1 MFKCKL
7 LALGVFL
14 GLATTLELPVRANIV
29 INEVGRELS
38 PIAATATLADAQNG
52 AQLLQQA
59 KSLYEQGQFQEAA
72 RVLQEAVNALAAAG
86 DMLSQGAAL
95 GNLALVYLQ
104 LGMWQEAEQAINQS
118 LALVS
123 LNHGSDALN
132 VLAKTLNIQ
141 GQMRLMMGQGEAA
154 IDSWQQAGE
163 IAAKIGDKDGIIE
176 AKINQSQAMQ
186 DLGLY
191 PKACKTLLEVLA
203 FDNQG
208 VCAVSDDGI
217 NTFLQLYNPREDP
230 FGSQL
235 RALTALGDVL
245 RVVGQL
251 DKSAAVLQ
259 ASLQLGAKFGINY
272 ELDSLYL
279 SLGNTA
285 EAKKEIEAA
294 VSFYRQAAA
303 LSSNSTVSIRAKLDL
318 LHLAVDEDKFSAADR
333 SSLLTLEEATSLAA
347 VLKEE
352 IKNLPANRASIYAQ
366 INLANSLIEIYQ
378 RQPEAK
384 WQMEAESLLT
394 QAADTARSMGD
405 DRATAYALGMRGSL
419 YEKLQQYSR
428 AEMDTIEALNLA
440 PKYLAPDIAYQFLWQ
455 AGRISKARG
464 NVEDSI
470 GYYTEAVE
478 TLQSIRTDLVA
489 ISSDAQFD
497 FRAQVEP
504 VYRELVGLLLQPGRK
519 DEQAKLIKARQL
531 IESLQLA
538 ELDNF
543 FKDACLNT
551 QAALVDEIDP
561 TAAVLYPIILEDRL
575 EVILALPGQPL
586 RHYSTKISKP
596 EIEKIVSDIRATL
609 TNRRRQIR
617 LEPLQTAYNWLL
629 RPIEQ
634 DLANSNIKTLVFVP
648 DGGLRNIPLTAL
660 YDGERYLVEK
670 YSVAIAPG
678 LQLVDPK
685 PLDRSQLQLIAVG
698 LTEARQG
705 FTALPGVGQ
714 EFQRIGEQIPTK
726 VLLNDAFTQSNF
738 QQQLKTFPFPVIHI
752 GTHGEF
758 SSKAEDT
765 FILTWNDR
773 INVNELDELLRG
785 DIQQRGAGTIELLV
799 LSACKTAAGDDRA
812 ALGLAGVAVRAGARS
827 TVASLWSVSDE
838 ATAELMSRFY
848 HELTHS
854 QVTKAEALRRAQE
867 AVLQNPN
874 FAHPYFWSAFV
885 MVGNWL

>member
-1 MFKCKL
+1 MLKWKL
-7 LALGVFL
+7 LLLGVFL
-14 GLATTLELPVRANIV
+14 WLATTPKQPVRANV
-29 INEVGRELS
+29 VRNEGWGEFSR
-38 PIAATATLADAQNG
+38 IAATATLADGQNG

-59 KSLYEQGQFQEAA
+59 KVLYEQGQFQEAA

-86 DMLSQGAAL
+86 DMVSQGAAL
-95 GNLALVYLQ
+95 GNLALVYQQ
-104 LGMWQEAEQAINQS
+104 LGRWQEAEQAINQS
-118 LALVS
+118 LALLS
-123 LNHGSDALN
+123 LNHSPKALR
-132 VLAKTLNIQ
+132 VVAETLNIQ
-141 GQMRLMMGQGEAA
+141 GNIRLMMGAGEAA
-154 IDSWQQAGE
+154 IDSWQQAG
-163 IAAKIGDKDGIIE
+163 KIYVKLGDKDSEIE
-176 AKINQSQAMQ
+176 GKINQSQAMQ

-191 PKACKTLLEVLA
+191 PNACKTLLEVLA

-208 VCAVSDDGI
+208 VCAVSDEEI
-217 NTFLQLYNPREDP
+217 NTFLQRYNPTTDP
-230 FGSQL
+230 LELQIH
-235 RALTALGDVL
+235 ALTALGDVL
-245 RVVGQL
+245 RVVGQVE
-251 DKSAAVLQ
+251 KSEVVLQ
-259 ASLQLGAKFGINY
+259 VSLQLVEKFGINH

-285 EAKKEIEAA
+285 EAKKEIDAA
-294 VSFYRQAAA
+294 VSYYQQAVA
-303 LSSNSTVSIRAKLDL
+303 LSSASTAGIRAKLDL
-318 LHLAVDEDKFSAADR
+318 LHLAVDDSKVSGGDR
-333 SSLLTLEEATSLAA
+333 SSLLTLEEATSWAA
-347 VLKEE
+347 TLTEE
-352 IKNLPANRASIYAQ
+352 IKNLPANRPSIYAQ
-366 INLANSLIEIYQ
+366 INLANSLIEFYQ
-378 RQPEAK
+378 KQPDVK

-394 QAADTARSMGD
+394 QAADAARSIGD
-405 DRATAYALGMRGSL
+405 ERGTAYALGIRGSL
-419 YEKLQQYSR
+419 YEKLQQYSQ
-428 AEMDTIEALNLA
+428 AEMDTLQALNLA

-464 NVEDSI
+464 NVEDAI

-489 ISSDAQFD
+489 ISSEAQFD

-575 EVILALPGQPL
+575 EAILALPGQPL
-586 RHYSTKISKP
+586 RHYTTKISKP
-596 EIEKIVSDIRATL
+596 EIEKVVSDIRATL

-617 LEPLQTAYNWLL
+617 LEPLQTAYNWLI

-634 DLANSNIKTLVFVP
+634 DLAWSNIKTLVFVP

-705 FTALPGVGQ
+705 FSALPGVGQ

-785 DIQQRGAGTIELLV
+785 DIQQRGSGTIELLV

-854 QVTKAEALRRAQE
+854 QVTKAEALRRAQA
-867 AVLQNPN
+867 AVLQNPD

>member
-1 MFKCKL
+1 VTKDKDFMFAGKL
-7 LALGVFL
+7 LVLGGFLLLFGTNALPAMARFSE
-14 GLATTLELPVRANIV
+14 TELTV
-29 INEVGRELS
+29 S
-38 PIAATATLADAQNG
+38 ADMKSS

-59 KSLYEQGQFQEAA
+59 KSLYDQGQFQEAA

-86 DMLSQGAAL
+86 DMLSQAAAL
-95 GNLALVYLQ
+95 GNLALVYQ
-104 LGMWQEAEQAINQS
+104 ELGMWHEADQAINQS
-118 LALVS
+118 LAIVS
-123 LNHGSDALN
+123 LNNSPEALQ
-132 VLAKTLNIQ
+132 VLAQTLNIQ
-141 GQMRLMMGQGEAA
+141 GNMRLMMGAGAAA

-163 IAAKIGDKDGIIE
+163 IFAQIGNKDGMIE
-176 AKINQSQAMQ
+176 AKINQSQAMKE
-186 DLGLY
+186 LGLY
-191 PKACKTLLEVLA
+191 PNACKTLLEVLA
-203 FDNQG
+203 FDQPG
-208 VCAVSDDGI
+208 VCAVSDEAI
-217 NTFLQLYNPREDP
+217 NTFFQRFNPTTDP
-230 FGSQL
+230 LGL
-235 RALTALGDVL
+235 EIRALTALGDVL

-251 DKSAAVLQ
+251 EKSEAVLL
-259 ASLQLGAKFGINY
+259 ASLQLIEKFGIDS

-279 SLGNTA
+279 SLGNIA
-285 EAKKEIEAA
+285 EAKKEVNAA
-294 VSFYRQAAA
+294 VSYYQQAAA
-303 LSSNSTVSIRAKLDL
+303 VASASTVGIRAQLDL
-318 LHLAVDEDKFSAADR
+318 LHLVVDDGKWTAAER
-333 SSLLTLEEATSLAA
+333 GSLPTLEEATILAVA
-347 VLKEE
+347 LQEE
-352 IKNLPANRASIYAQ
+352 IKNWPANRGSIYAQ
-366 INLANSLIEIYQ
+366 INLANSLIKIYQ
-378 RQPEAK
+378 RRPEAK
-384 WQMEAESLLT
+384 WKIEAEALLT
-394 QAADTARSMGD
+394 QAADAARGIGD
-405 DRATAYALGMRGSL
+405 DRGTAYALGMRGSL
-419 YEKLQQYSR
+419 YEKLQQYNR
-428 AEMDTIEALNLA
+428 AETDTLQALNLA

-455 AGRISKARG
+455 AGRISKALG
-464 NVEDSI
+464 NIDGAI

-489 ISSDAQFD
+489 ISSEAQFD

-551 QAALVDEIDP
+551 QAALVDQIDP

-575 EVILALPGQPL
+575 EAILALPGQPL
-586 RHYSTKISKP
+586 RHYTTKVSKP
-596 EIEKIVSDIRATL
+596 EIEQVVSDIRATV

-617 LEPLQTAYNWLL
+617 LEPLQTAYNWLI
-629 RPIEQ
+629 RPIEK
-634 DLANSNIKTLVFVP
+634 DLATSNIKTLVFVP
-648 DGGLRNIPLTAL
+648 DGGLRNIPIAAL

-726 VLLNDAFTQSNF
+726 VLMNDAFTQSNF

-785 DIQQRGAGTIELLV
+785 DLQQRGAGTIELLV

-848 HELTHS
+848 YELTHS
-854 QVTKAEALRRAQE
+854 QVTKAEALRRAQD
-867 AVLQNPN
+867 AVLHNPN